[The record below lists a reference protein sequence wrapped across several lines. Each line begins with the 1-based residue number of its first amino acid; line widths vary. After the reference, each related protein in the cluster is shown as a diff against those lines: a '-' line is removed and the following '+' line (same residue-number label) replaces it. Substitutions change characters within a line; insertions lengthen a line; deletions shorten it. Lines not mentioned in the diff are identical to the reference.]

1 MFKEQ
6 MADVVAST
14 AHAAVGQFR
23 KYSDEPYIVHP
34 RDVAEIVKSYGG
46 NTIQIQA
53 ALLHDVV
60 EDTALTVEFV
70 SVMFGKEVE
79 RQWIGNI

>member
-60 EDTALTVEFV
+60 EDTHYTLSAYLVCLV
-70 SVMFGKEVE
+70 KKSL
-79 RQWIGNI
+79 QW